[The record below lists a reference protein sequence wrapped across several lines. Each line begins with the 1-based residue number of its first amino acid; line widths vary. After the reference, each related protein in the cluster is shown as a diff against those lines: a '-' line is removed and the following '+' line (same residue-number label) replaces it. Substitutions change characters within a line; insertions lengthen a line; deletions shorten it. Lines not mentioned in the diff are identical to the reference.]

1 MTGTRAV
8 SFLGPGETDSGA
20 ALTEPESGAGSGAD
34 RMAGSGEGTE
44 EASGEAN
51 SDGGTNALPGGFGA
65 SRGW

>member
-20 ALTEPESGAGSGAD
+20 ALTNPRSGAGVEG
-34 RMAGSGEGTE
+34 MTTGSGEGAE
-44 EASGEAN
+44 EAAGDGN
-51 SDGGTNALPGGFGA
+51 GDGGTTVPTGGLGA

>member
-8 SFLGPGETDSGA
+8 SFLGPGETESGA
-20 ALTEPESGAGSGAD
+20 ALTDPGSGARGGAE
-34 RMAGSGEGTE
+34 RMTGSGEGAE

-51 SDGGTNALPGGFGA
+51 GDGGTTALAGGLGA